1 MHRAWVLLSLVSW
14 WVIAG
19 ETMVPQA
26 PTPGPDVAAPLAA
39 VDRVVFIRY
48 EPGPGRRPAGEPEE
62 ETEAPEKKADRPHQ
76 RGESTGTGFFVR
88 DGERTFLVTA
98 RHVAVDLTPT
108 AQLSFVNDRRE
119 SRVIRLGGL
128 LRGPEDFNWRHHE
141 EADVSVLQIHPRGEP
156 AEDVAGL
163 CVERDALVDVPP
175 ARGSQAMACG
185 FFMREGTH
193 ERLAALGATVYVA
206 SEVMPVYFNGE
217 LIEAFLVN
225 PPAGSGFSGGPVYWH
240 DARSGRA
247 RCIGVT
253 SGVIGDRTG
262 GKFGTVM
269 PSATILDLIK

>member
-1 MHRAWVLLSLVSW
+1 MLVSW
-14 WVIAG
+14 STIASG
-19 ETMVPQA
+19 
-26 PTPGPDVAAPLAA
+26 AAPQQPLTPDPGVASPLEA

-48 EPGPGRRPAGEPEE
+48 DAEPGRRPAGEPEE

-163 CVERDALVDVPP
+163 CVERDALVGVPP

-193 ERLAALGATVYVA
+193 ERLSPLGATVHVA
-206 SEVMPVYFNGE
+206 SEVMPV
-217 LIEAFLVN
+217 
-225 PPAGSGFSGGPVYWH
+225 
-240 DARSGRA
+240 
-247 RCIGVT
+247 
-253 SGVIGDRTG
+253 
-262 GKFGTVM
+262 
-269 PSATILDLIK
+269 